1 MRHQT
6 SFGIVIFMMTIIS
19 SFSCNVMAQS
29 QQIRSQ
35 EEQIS
40 AALSAAPEELR
51 AEATVLGY
59 KADTTLVTLEEG
71 TNKLVCIADDPRQS
85 NFHVAC
91 YHKDLEPF
99 MKRGRALK
107 AKGMSRKEIDLIRRS
122 EIKSGKLQMPEK
134 PMALYALDGK
144 EGAFDYSEG
153 KVDEGSPRYV
163 IYIPY
168 ATEAS
173 TGLSRKPASKGAP
186 WIMEPGTPWAHIMV
200 ITGRTIKQ

>member
-1 MRHQT
+1 MRQQI
-6 SFGIVIFMMTIIS
+6 SFGTIILIIAIIS
-19 SFSCNVMAQS
+19 SLNESAEA

-40 AALSAAPEELR
+40 AALSAAPEQFR

-59 KADTTLVTLEEG
+59 KADTTLTTLREG
-71 TNKLVCIADDPRQS
+71 ANELICLADDPRQAS
-85 NFHVAC
+85 FHVAC
-91 YHKDLEPF
+91 YHEDLDPF
-99 MKRGRALK
+99 MKRGRTLK
-107 AKGMSRKEIDLIRRS
+107 ARGMSRKEIDLIRRS

-134 PMALYALDGK
+134 PMGLYIMDGK
-144 EGAFDYSEG
+144 KGAFNYS
-153 KVDEGSPRYV
+153 KNKLNEGSPRYV

-173 TGLSRKPASKGAP
+173 TGLPRKPASKGAP

>member
-1 MRHQT
+1 MLQQI
-6 SFGIVIFMMTIIS
+6 SFEFSILLMAIIS
-19 SFSCNVMAQS
+19 FTSCEVMAQS
-29 QQIRSQ
+29 HQTRAQ
-35 EEQIS
+35 EEQIT
-40 AALSAAPEELR
+40 AAVSAAPEEFR
-51 AEATVLGY
+51 AEATVMGY
-59 KADTTLVTLEEG
+59 KADTTLTTLREG
-71 TNKLVCIADDPRQS
+71 SNALVCIADDPAKS
-85 NFHVAC
+85 NFHVVC

-122 EIKSGKLQMPEK
+122 EIKSGKLPMPEK
-134 PMALYALDGK
+134 PMALYVLDGK
-144 EGAFDYSEG
+144 EGAFDYEKG
-153 KVDEGSPRYV
+153 VIDEGSPRYV
-163 IYIPY
+163 IYVPY